1 MKNKKHS
8 DAIKELNQLKWKYN
22 TIQNHLRIAKNLYIE
37 AICDPFEYNFIK
49 EYEGDIKDARW
60 LLNSLAEDIKSAKQE
75 VYKAQ
80 YLYNKNK

>member
-8 DAIKELNQLKWKYN
+8 DAVKELNRLKHKYN
-22 TIQNHLRIAKNLYIE
+22 IIQNHLQIAKNLYIE
-37 AICDPFEYNFIK
+37 AICDPIEYNFIK
-49 EYEGDIKDARW
+49 EYENDIKDARW
-60 LLNSLAEDIKSAKQE
+60 LLNSLVEDIKLAKQE